1 MFDDKT
7 RRHRRRRHRTHN
19 NVGGLSSSTM
29 EREISTGDRQTD
41 SLSIVR
47 RQTDRARRAAVKS
60 ID

>member
-7 RRHRRRRHRTHN
+7 PRRRRTHN

-29 EREISTGDRQTD
+29 EERYRQETDRQTD

-47 RQTDRARRAAVKS
+47 RQTDRARRVAVNS